1 MNRQNVIILILLEL
15 LTLMITNH
23 KLLLYKENI
32 IKFIKTEN
40 DTNNINNINN
50 LDELDELDYI
60 IGILFLTEMNRYCK
74 KNNINIHGYYIASS
88 IINLFNKIKKK
99 LLTSEQ
105 ITLYDINYFW
115 LSISQNI
122 DYLNSRIDSKNS
134 IRQKINNNFC
144 KFYIEINNLLIN
156 LVDYHKN
163 HKTQEL
169 NRSGI
174 YCNKR
179 CYICWVDN
187 ILSKFIYIL
196 LITAKFIG
204 LGEIKDPNLYKL
216 SEYYSN
222 IIYTYL
228 KIDYEILNNYKKED
242 NSEQNTSDN
251 ISDVYNKMF
260 DNYIENKNKLYY
272 SLIELKINSDTVDEI
287 INYLDN
293 YIINNLNIKNK

>member
-1 MNRQNVIILILLEL
+1 
-15 LTLMITNH
+15 MITNH

-40 DTNNINNINN
+40 NTNNTNNTNNVINN
-50 LDELDELDYI
+50 LDELDYI
-60 IGILFLTEMNRYCK
+60 VGILFLTEMNRYCK

-88 IINLFNKIKKK
+88 IINLFNKIKRK
-99 LLTSEQ
+99 LLNSDQ

-122 DYLNSRIDSKNS
+122 DYMNSRIDSKNN

-144 KFYIEINNLLIN
+144 KFYIEINELLIN
-156 LVDYHKN
+156 LVDYNKN
-163 HKTQEL
+163 HSSLEF
-169 NRSGI
+169 NNSGV

-187 ILSKFIYIL
+187 ILSKFVYIL

-204 LGEIKDPNLYKL
+204 LGEIKDPNLHKL

-228 KIDYEILNNYKKED
+228 KIDYEILNNHKKED
-242 NSEQNTSDN
+242 HNNYELSSDN
-251 ISDVYNKMF
+251 ISDKYNKLF

-272 SLIELKINSDTVDEI
+272 SLIELKINSETIDEI